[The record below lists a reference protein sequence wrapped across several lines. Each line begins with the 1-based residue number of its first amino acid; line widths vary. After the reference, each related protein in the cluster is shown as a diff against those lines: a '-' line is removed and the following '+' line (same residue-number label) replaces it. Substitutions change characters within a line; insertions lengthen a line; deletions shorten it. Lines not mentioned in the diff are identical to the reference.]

1 MSRFSES
8 DANGDFVCAELFR
21 RVKLGVRQV
30 DVADSEAT
38 YRFHREADNR
48 ITGNKRRA
56 IYLQPQV
63 RNGGVCGNSVSRALP
78 YCVAC
83 CATFDRGFSRC
94 ILGKHERPS

>member
-8 DANGDFVCAELFR
+8 DAAGDFVCAELFR

-30 DVADSEAT
+30 DVADSEAI
-38 YRFHREADNR
+38 YRFHREADDR

-63 RNGGVCGNSVSRALP
+63 KNGELCSEGTCHTLREGWP
-78 YCVAC
+78 C
-83 CATFDRGFSRC
+83 CADLKDRS
-94 ILGKHERPS
+94 